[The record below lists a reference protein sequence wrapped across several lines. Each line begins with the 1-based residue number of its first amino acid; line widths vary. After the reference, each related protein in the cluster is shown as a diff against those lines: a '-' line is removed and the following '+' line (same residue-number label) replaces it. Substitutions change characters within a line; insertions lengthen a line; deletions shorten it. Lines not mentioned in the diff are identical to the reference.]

1 MGAYVDVSPLLEKCM
16 IKNMMSFG
24 LMAEEVWS
32 AGGCRSSREMPGL
45 QPVTSDLQRRDS
57 GN

>member
-1 MGAYVDVSPLLEKCM
+1 MGIYVDVSPLLEKCM

-24 LMAEEVWS
+24 LTAEEVWS
-32 AGGCRSSREMPGL
+32 AGGCRSSREMPGV